1 MSNIAITPAN
11 LTAFRTATDS
21 AAAAATS
28 AVANATEVF
37 EFASN
42 GKPFIVEASVA
53 DSHGSVALSLV
64 KGDGWG
70 GKAISIGAAPQN
82 KVTCFLV
89 ESGYGLNSDGKIEI
103 LATPATGK
111 KLYTEHALTLRVYQ
125 L

>member
-1 MSNIAITPAN
+1 MSNIVITPAN

-28 AVANATEVF
+28 SVADATEKF

-42 GKPFIVEASVA
+42 GKPFIIEASVA
-53 DSHGSVALSLV
+53 NSHGSVTLSVV

-70 GKAISIGAAPQN
+70 GKAMTIGAAVQN
-82 KVTCFLV
+82 KVTAFLV
-89 ESGYGLNSDGKIEI
+89 ESGYGLNTDGKIEI
-103 LATPATGK
+103 LATPASGK
-111 KLYTEHALTLRVYQ
+111 KLYTDHALTLRVYQ